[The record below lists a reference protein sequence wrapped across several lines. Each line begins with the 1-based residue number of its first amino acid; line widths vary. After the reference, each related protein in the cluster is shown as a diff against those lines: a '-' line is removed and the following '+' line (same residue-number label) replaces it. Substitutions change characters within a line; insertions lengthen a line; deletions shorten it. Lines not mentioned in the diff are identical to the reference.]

1 MKKIVVSM
9 LTALVVSSAAYAECG
24 YECVA
29 PYDMNSKFRTV
40 TAAVT
45 GMNSITENRVEAAFK
60 KEILKIASAEE
71 LKVDIDSYSPRDL
84 KNGIFKSMSL
94 NGKNIVIN
102 DIHLTSLELK
112 SLCDF
117 NYIKT
122 SGGNTVV
129 KEDFPMSFNMTITP
143 EDLNK
148 TMLHS
153 RYQKIIDD
161 LNTLGKNYAAGL
173 KVSSTKVSIKNN
185 KFYFIVG
192 FEVPFVLR
200 EQKIVIQADVR
211 IRNGQIDY
219 QNSRLVSGHFSMDL
233 KKIDFL
239 MKCLNPLN
247 FSINILKN
255 KDAKVT
261 VRNVEIKDNV
271 ITANGIVIIP
281 KD

>member
-9 LTALVVSSAAYAECG
+9 LTALIVSSAAYAECG

-60 KEILKIASAEE
+60 KEILKIVSAEE

-94 NGKNIVIN
+94 NGKNIVMN
-102 DIHLTSLELK
+102 DIHLSSLELK

-122 SGGNTVV
+122 SGGNTVF

-161 LNTLGKNYAAGL
+161 LNTLGRNYAAGL

-219 QNSRLVSGHFSMDL
+219 QNSKLVSGHFSMDL

>member
-9 LTALVVSSAAYAECG
+9 LTALIVSSAAYAECG

-60 KEILKIASAEE
+60 KEILKIASAED

-102 DIHLTSLELK
+102 DIHLSSLELK

-122 SGGNTVV
+122 SGGNTVF

>member
-1 MKKIVVSM
+1 MKKIVASI
-9 LTALVVSSAAYAECG
+9 LTAFIVGSTAHAACEYS
-24 YECVA
+24 CVA

-45 GMNSITENRVEAAFK
+45 GMNSITENRVESALK
-60 KEILKIASAEE
+60 KEVLKIASAEE
-71 LKVDIDSYSPRDL
+71 LKVDIDSFSPRDL
-84 KNGIFKSMSL
+84 KNGIFKSMYL

-102 DIHLTSLELK
+102 DIHLSSLELK

-122 SGGNTVV
+122 TGGDTVF
-129 KEDFPMSFNMTITP
+129 KEDFPMSFNMMITP

-161 LNTLGKNYAAGL
+161 LNTLGRNYAAGL

-219 QNSRLVSGHFSMDL
+219 QNSKLVSGHFSMDL

-247 FSINILKN
+247 FSVNILKN
-255 KDAKVT
+255 KDAKIT
-261 VRNVEIKDNV
+261 VKNVEIRDNV
-271 ITANGIVIIP
+271 IFANGIVIVP